1 MSEISI
7 ETLQSWRSKKRAMQI
22 VDIREIQE
30 FQLGNLGGDHIPMA
44 ECLRRHREIRRDI
57 PVVVHCRTGRRSEAV
72 VSALVE
78 KHGFENGHGYR
89 RLGARCFGRNHRIFN
104 RDLRGTLGVVGRA
117 SLVAGG
123 SGEAGWN
130 RRSVEGREL

>member
-44 ECLRRHREIRRDI
+44 ECLRRHKEIRRDI

-72 VSALVE
+72 VSALAE
-78 KHGFENGHGYR
+78 KHGFEN
-89 RLGARCFGRNHRIFN
+89 LRN
-104 RDLRGTLGVVGRA
+104 L
-117 SLVAGG
+117 AGG
-123 SGEAGWN
+123 IMAWALAVDPSIQ
-130 RRSVEGREL
+130 VE